1 RLAKEFHRPPS
12 SVARRKPSAAH
23 DEGAREEGNRRP
35 QLDAAARR
43 RAAACMAMRR
53 VYWPHEGEAVVG
65 YAHCSL
71 RTTARQPWCSASLL
85 GSASLPAKCPTGR
98 RSSRRR

>member
-1 RLAKEFHRPPS
+1 RQGVPPAAELRCS
-12 SVARRKPSAAH
+12 PGSHWPLTMKVLARRGTAARSWMPLLAGVRRLH
-23 DEGAREEGNRRP
+23 GDEES
-35 QLDAAARR
+35 LLAARR
-43 RAAACMAMRR
+43 RGRR
-53 VYWPHEGEAVVG
+53 RG

-71 RTTARQPWCSASLL
+71 HTTARRPWCSLHLL